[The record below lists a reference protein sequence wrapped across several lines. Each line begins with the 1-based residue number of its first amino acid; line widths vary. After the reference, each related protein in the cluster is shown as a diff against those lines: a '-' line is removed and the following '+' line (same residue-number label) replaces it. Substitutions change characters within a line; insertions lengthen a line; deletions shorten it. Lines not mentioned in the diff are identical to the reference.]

1 MTFSVQ
7 LASFWN
13 ETLHTFPAVHGSIMY
28 WLCTDWGARTEPSH
42 VTKVAFNLST
52 VLQQYHED
60 GARIEAAFRRYIHR
74 ADPKQKEDSY
84 EIIVCHA
91 NVIRYFVCRFV
102 SPAGSVLTAQP
113 RPSCFADHRVFNYAA
128 NAFHKIFFL
137 IEHVLHLCH
146 CALKGIL
153 NRKFLFNVNTLAA
166 TYSLG
171 GSSSCASD

>member
-1 MTFSVQ
+1 MYSYNAHMHRLCFG
-7 LASFWN
+7 
-13 ETLHTFPAVHGSIMY
+13 VH
-28 WLCTDWGARTEPSH
+28 TEPFY

-102 SPAGSVLTAQP
+102 L
-113 RPSCFADHRVFNYAA
+113 
-128 NAFHKIFFL
+128 
-137 IEHVLHLCH
+137 
-146 CALKGIL
+146 
-153 NRKFLFNVNTLAA
+153 
-166 TYSLG
+166 SLL
-171 GSSSCASD
+171 S